1 MDISNIVAAPRTI
14 DIKHPFSGALVGLR
28 VTLRP
33 DSSDEVVAAKRK
45 LINERLQNDVKP
57 TAERIEQN
65 AFALLESAISDW
77 EWQGEL
83 NFEGAKPEL
92 NAVNLRKV
100 LKRLPWVKD
109 QIDIAL
115 GNDASFF
122 ENSANA

>member
-1 MDISNIVAAPRTI
+1 MDISSIVAAPRTI
-14 DIKHPFSGALVGLR
+14 DIKHPFSGVLVGLR

-92 NAVNLRKV
+92 NAINLRKV